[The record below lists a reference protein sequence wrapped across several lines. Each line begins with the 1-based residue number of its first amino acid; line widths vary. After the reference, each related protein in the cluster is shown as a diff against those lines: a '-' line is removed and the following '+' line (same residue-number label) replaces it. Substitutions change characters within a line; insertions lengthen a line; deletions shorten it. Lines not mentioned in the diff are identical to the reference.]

1 MIFAIEIDIEID
13 NKIDIVIAI
22 EIAIVYICI
31 SLKQKMEI
39 YKGNSQTYSE
49 ELKAINT
56 KYNTISFLR
65 LISILLFLGSL
76 FYYIKTSE
84 SVFVIMAIVL
94 FAGFLVLMRIHSKLS
109 FQRKIKTA
117 LVAINKNEITYLE
130 RKSIPFENGAE
141 FNDFHHP
148 YAYDLDIFGDHSLFQ
163 NLNRTATY
171 IGKKTLA
178 KQLLT
183 LLPNVEI
190 LKNHQ
195 AVQELK
201 DKLNWRQEF
210 LAFAKVGQDSE
221 TFYKTLLQWRGY
233 NSKPLSKG
241 AVVISYL
248 FPTLFASC
256 IIAYLLTSN
265 MVFLTYSSYLFVI
278 NLGVLG
284 NFTKRIQMEIAQSE
298 NINTIISQYSLLVQ
312 KIENENFQSEKLK
325 ELQQKLNFKGQKASA
340 HLQKLA
346 ELFSSMET
354 IGNFVTALLF
364 NGTFL
369 FNLHVLKSMIAWKKE
384 HAEVLEEWLEVIG
397 EFEMLNSLANFAY
410 NNPEFAYP
418 LLNADY
424 EISFSNLSHPLLN
437 PATRVGN
444 EVQFQPQSFMILTGS
459 NMSGKSTFLRS
470 LGINMVLAGM
480 GSPVCASK
488 ANVHP
493 LPVLVSMRLSDSL
506 SDSESYFFAEIKR
519 LKQIMDELEE
529 NPAFVLL
536 DEILRGT
543 NSDDKRNGTIE
554 VVKKV
559 IAKKAIGAI
568 ATHDIEVCLTTN
580 EFPDILTNKCFE
592 VEINNDELHFDYTLR
607 DGICKNKSATFLMKK
622 MGVI

>member
-1 MIFAIEIDIEID
+1 
-13 NKIDIVIAI
+13 
-22 EIAIVYICI
+22 
-31 SLKQKMEI
+31 MEI
-39 YKGNSQTYSE
+39 YKSNSKNYSE

-65 LISILLFLGSL
+65 FISILLLLGSL

-84 SVFVIMAIVL
+84 SVFVISAIIL
-94 FAGFLVLMRIHSKLS
+94 FAGFVFLMRIHSKLS
-109 FQRKIKTA
+109 FQKKIKST
-117 LVAINKNEITYLE
+117 LVKINENEITYLE
-130 RKSIPFENGAE
+130 RKLIPFENGAE

-148 YAYDLDIFGDHSLFQ
+148 YAYDLDIFGEHSLFQ
-163 NLNRTATY
+163 NLNRTATF

-183 LLPNVEI
+183 LLPNDEI
-190 LKNHQ
+190 IKNHK

-201 DKLNWRQEF
+201 GKLNWRQEF
-210 LAFAKVGQDSE
+210 LAIAKVGQDSE
-221 TFYKTLLQWRGY
+221 TFYKTLLQWRVY

-248 FPTLFASC
+248 LPALFASC
-256 IIAYLLTSN
+256 IIGYLITSN
-265 MVFLTYSSYLFVI
+265 MIFLTYSSFLFVI

-312 KIENENFQSEKLK
+312 KIEEENFESEKLK
-325 ELQQKLNFKGQKASA
+325 VLQQKLNFKNQKASA

-346 ELFSSMET
+346 ELFSNMET

-410 NNPEFAYP
+410 NNPDFVYP
-418 LLNADY
+418 ELNSNY

-437 PATRVGN
+437 PETRVGN

-470 LGINMVLAGM
+470 LGINMVLSGM
-480 GSPVCASK
+480 GSPVCASQ

-519 LKQIMDELEE
+519 LKQIMDELEA

-580 EFPDILTNKCFE
+580 DFPDILTNKCFE
-592 VEINNDELHFDYTLR
+592 VEISDNELHFDYRLR